1 MRTTTMM
8 ASVCSTSTRRPQ
20 QRNDP
25 IEENQQPRSVKG
37 ESCILGDSGTTW
49 AKSTPSYKI
58 QAKVSEIYQNPFYCE
73 VWIVNMI
80 IDYSFKAACS
90 SSCSCSHCTKEATSG
105 SFLLFSQEIILS
117 ILFVQWVGFS
127 FVTVFSIILW
137 PDFCQVAYGF
147 IRKRPK
153 VFHWR
158 SNPLKII
165 IGTLEKVTA
174 VLRPRVGTSPFLEGL
189 GSRWGSTIQ
198 HPTSPATYSSRPF
211 G

>member
-1 MRTTTMM
+1 MM

-90 SSCSCSHCTKEATSG
+90 SSCSCSHCTKEAATSG
-105 SFLLFSQEIILS
+105 SFLLFILFELNQLDWNWRLISLEIILS
-117 ILFVQWVGFS
+117 ILFGHLVG
-127 FVTVFSIILW
+127 L
-137 PDFCQVAYGF
+137 A
-147 IRKRPK
+147 
-153 VFHWR
+153 
-158 SNPLKII
+158 L
-165 IGTLEKVTA
+165 
-174 VLRPRVGTSPFLEGL
+174 
-189 GSRWGSTIQ
+189 
-198 HPTSPATYSSRPF
+198 
-211 G
+211 